1 MADRQSRT
9 FLISESHYRSR
20 GWLKSLNNNF
30 NTLFTINEMTEMFKK
45 LYRDTG
51 LRFYM
56 WYRKN
61 FNMFIQKLN
70 RTEVERLI
78 GNPGEA
84 KVKEFLDKNL

>member
-1 MADRQSRT
+1 MGT
-9 FLISESHYRSR
+9 FNILHSS
-20 GWLKSLNNNF
+20 
-30 NTLFTINEMTEMFKK
+30 INEMTEMFKK

-70 RTEVERLI
+70 RSEVDVRFYVLVYFLFQLYETRAEFHLKKSARATFEVE
-78 GNPGEA
+78 N
-84 KVKEFLDKNL
+84 